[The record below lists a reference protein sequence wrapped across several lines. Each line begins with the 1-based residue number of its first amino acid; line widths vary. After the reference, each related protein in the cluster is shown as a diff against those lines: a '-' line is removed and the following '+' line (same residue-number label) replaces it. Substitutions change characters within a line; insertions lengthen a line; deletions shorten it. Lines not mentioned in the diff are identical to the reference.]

1 MSLSYGLNLA
11 LFLRACSG
19 SHKAN
24 MDPRTHQDLSDAAK
38 TSLAEPVFA
47 SPGDV
52 VLSLPAPLLPPLPP
66 LCSALTFAALAPA

>member
-52 VLSLPAPLLPPLPP
+52 VCAFALLPPLPP

>member
-1 MSLSYGLNLA
+1 
-11 LFLRACSG
+11 
-19 SHKAN
+19 

-52 VLSLPAPLLPPLPP
+52 VCAFALLPPLPS